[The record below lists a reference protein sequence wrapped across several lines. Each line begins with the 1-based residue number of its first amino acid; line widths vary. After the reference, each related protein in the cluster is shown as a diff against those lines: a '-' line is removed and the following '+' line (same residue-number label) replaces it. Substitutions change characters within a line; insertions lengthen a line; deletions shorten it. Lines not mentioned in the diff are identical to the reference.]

1 MRKKWFVYLLTVVM
15 VLSVAG
21 CGKSADADK
30 DTSAS
35 TQESAADSENIL
47 PSEGDD
53 EGTSGSD
60 ADSGH
65 EDAEGTDS
73 TVEDGEDTGTG
84 QLPLETGLV
93 EGVAGEFTHGEISL
107 TFPKAWEGKFY
118 VVKNEDG
125 LSVYQKASFDKYE
138 YMGFIFSVHFSDEP
152 YYDFPSGGMIAYT
165 KDRAYYISYP
175 TDVPYDLEDEAVGT
189 EYNDMCRYLEE
200 IEYSIKIAKEGVHYN
215 ADEYILPMSEYYRLS
230 ENDVINL
237 SQTQLMFA
245 RNEIYA
251 RHGYHFKNEFLQACF
266 ERCSWYEDM
275 GAAYYATALTEIDQ
289 ANIETIKAMEE
300 KKASIFPLE
309 QEVAEDH
316 AVDLDRD
323 GHNEI
328 VRFDVY
334 KDEYAETIGTITV
347 EGTEYALEDFGIY
360 AYSLHTDYFYIT
372 DISPHFTG
380 YEIAIADNGPSEDL
394 KTYFFTY
401 DGELH
406 YIGSVDGHPMPQ
418 LNYFN
423 GFDSGRVIGR
433 VRADLLGTNYGYGSW
448 WYDYTN
454 GELVLQNTGAFYLE
468 PWYAHKLLVD
478 LPVYLAQDTESA
490 TVVMEADQ
498 IVYFLRSDGKEWV
511 QIRDQ
516 NGTEGWVHVKSFS
529 IENVSMGMD
538 SVFEGIQFFD

>member
-1 MRKKWFVYLLTVVM
+1 MRKKWFVYLLTCIM
-15 VLSVAG
+15 VLSVTG
-21 CGKSADADK
+21 CGKITDADK

-35 TQESAADSENIL
+35 TQESAEDSENVL
-47 PSEGDD
+47 SSE
-53 EGTSGSD
+53 E
-60 ADSGH
+60 DSG
-65 EDAEGTDS
+65 DTG
-73 TVEDGEDTGTG
+73 DGEAGLGNEEGNGAGSSVEENETGAE
-84 QLPLETGLV
+84 QLPLTTGLV
-93 EGVAGEFTHGEISL
+93 EGVAGTFTHGEISL
-107 TFPKAWEGKFY
+107 TFPAAWEGKFY
-118 VVKNEDG
+118 IVKNEDG

-138 YMGFIFSVHFSDEP
+138 YMGFLFSVHFSEEP

-175 TDVPYDLEDEAVGT
+175 TDVPYDLEDEAVGA

-200 IEYSIKIAKEGVHYN
+200 IEYSVKIASEEVHYN
-215 ADEYILPMSEYYRLS
+215 ADEYILPMSEYYKLS
-230 ENDVINL
+230 ENDIINL
-237 SQTQLMFA
+237 GQTQLMFA

-275 GAAYYATALTEIDQ
+275 GEAYYATALTEIDQ

-300 KKASIFPLE
+300 KKASIYPM
-309 QEVAEDH
+309 EVESGEDH
-316 AVDLDRD
+316 AVDLDCD

-328 VRFDVY
+328 VRFDVQIG
-334 KDEYAETIGTITV
+334 EFEETIGTIIV
-347 EGTEYALEDFGIY
+347 EGTEYPLEDFGIY

-380 YEIAIADNGPSEDL
+380 YEIAIPDNGPSEDL
-394 KTYFFTY
+394 MTYFFTY

-406 YIGSVDGHPMPQ
+406 YIGVVDGHPMPQ

-423 GFDSGRVIGR
+423 GFDAGRVIGR
-433 VRADLLGTNYGYGSW
+433 TRSDLLGTNYGYGSW

-454 GELVLQNTGAFYLE
+454 GELIPQNSGAFYLE

-498 IVYFLRSDGKEWV
+498 VVYFLRSDGKEWV

-529 IENVSMGMD
+529 VENVGMGME
-538 SVFEGIQFFD
+538 SVFEGIYFFD